1 MVLFFILLAI
11 SVSLIFVS
19 YQLMRWVWT
28 NIEGFAVTKRGDCVF
43 FLIMST
49 IGFWFIIPWF
59 GVRVILHKLPFGS
72 KLSEWMNEE
81 VK

>member
-1 MVLFFILLAI
+1 MVLLLIFLAI

-49 IGFWFIIPWF
+49 VGFWFIIPWF
-59 GVRVILHKLPFGS
+59 GVRAILHKLPIGS